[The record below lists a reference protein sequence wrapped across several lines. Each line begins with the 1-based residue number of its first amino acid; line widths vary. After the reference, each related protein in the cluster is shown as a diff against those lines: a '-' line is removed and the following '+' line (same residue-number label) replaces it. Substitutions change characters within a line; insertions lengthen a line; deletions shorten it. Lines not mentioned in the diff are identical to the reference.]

1 MIGERT
7 EAPHSLRERSPR
19 LRKHLDKLSKCR
31 DFPIELQHM
40 YQRFRR
46 GLNKSLV
53 TGGNRKWN
61 DLGSSSSGQ
70 EPRAHVVPS
79 TIVVTIQSEDVKLVV
94 EEAKVSVFSPA
105 GAASSTRR
113 GV

>member
-53 TGGNRKWN
+53 IGGNGKWN
-61 DLGSSSSGQ
+61 DLASSSSGQ
-70 EPRAHVVPS
+70 EPRAHGIPSNPDAQILCTYTVPS
-79 TIVVTIQSEDVKLVV
+79 GTGAPRALVQ
-94 EEAKVSVFSPA
+94 
-105 GAASSTRR
+105 
-113 GV
+113 